1 MTHGKHYSMCDNVAH
16 ALCRVHRH
24 DMLLFCLCGTLSM
37 HDDVPGITLF
47 FLLLLCIAYEVCDR
61 YNDHKTIIATAYRQ
75 RSQ

>member
-1 MTHGKHYSMCDNVAH
+1 
-16 ALCRVHRH
+16 
-24 DMLLFCLCGTLSM
+24 MLLFCLCGTSSM